1 MPVVAVLA
9 WYVSPTDPL
18 FAASLVLSA
27 SETKQTPR
35 SVYVTHQYGEAG
47 D

>member
-1 MPVVAVLA
+1 MPPVAVLA

-18 FAASLVLSA
+18 FAASHVLRA

-47 D
+47 N